1 LDAPVTRAVPVP
13 SWPLHD
19 PLADAGSRPSADRT
33 TRGGPEP
40 VTDRRIGP
48 RGNGRP
54 WSKSAFWILQLVVLA
69 IYLIRLASLVEFH
82 LGVTSLVAEFST
94 LVLFIIPVVYAA
106 LSYGFSGAV
115 FTAGWVALLALPRIF
130 SYLGAH
136 QYTATWFELT
146 QLVLLGGLAGVIG
159 LRVSAERQARRRAE
173 VASEA
178 HLSAEALYRDLF
190 DSNQAPIVIID
201 ANGFVVEVNASAQRA
216 FGGFLSETSESLSL
230 PAPGSDPPT
239 AASPIRLVDVI
250 GPDAA
255 ARVLTQLIS
264 EHPEGGGIRSG
275 DERRRVERVEPVA
288 FEVDGHSVLY
298 RPAATMLGPAE
309 DDRRMQ
315 VVFEDVTAETRRHD
329 RMEAYAS
336 RVVSGQEEE
345 RRHIAQ
351 EIHDGPV
358 QTLIHLCRQ
367 IDAVESSS
375 GPVDGDATALSDLRI
390 IVEDTVSELRS
401 IAKGLRPSILDD
413 LGLVA
418 SINQMLADAG
428 ERHQFETTFG
438 VTGPERRLPPPVE
451 LALFRIA
458 QEALSN
464 AARHAAA
471 GRVAVGI
478 DFDSGGLRLLVKDD
492 GVGFD
497 GSEGAEGDGHRSLG
511 LSGMSER
518 AHLIGAR
525 LVVHS
530 GRGSGTTVDV
540 RVPATILA

>member
-1 LDAPVTRAVPVP
+1 M
-13 SWPLHD
+13 
-19 PLADAGSRPSADRT
+19 
-33 TRGGPEP
+33 
-40 VTDRRIGP
+40 TDRRDG
-48 RGNGRP
+48 RTADDRP
-54 WSKSAFWILQLVVLA
+54 WSNSAFWILQLVVLA

-82 LGVTSLVAEFST
+82 LGVTSIVAEFST
-94 LVLFIIPVVYAA
+94 LVLFIVPVVYAA
-106 LSYGFSGAV
+106 LNYGFRGAV
-115 FTAGWVALLALPRIF
+115 FTAGWVTVLALPRII
-130 SYLGAH
+130 SYLDAH
-136 QYTATWFELT
+136 QYAATWFELT
-146 QLVLLGGLAGVIG
+146 QLVLLGGLAGLIG
-159 LRVSAERQARRRAE
+159 QRVSAERRARRLAE
-173 VASEA
+173 QASEA
-178 HLSAEALYRDLF
+178 HLTAEALYRDLF
-190 DSNQAPIVIID
+190 DSNQAPIVIVD
-201 ANGFVVEVNASAQRA
+201 GNGFVVEVNASAQRA
-216 FGGFLSETSESLSL
+216 FGGLLSDTSESAST
-230 PAPGSDPPT
+230 PGPGSAPPT
-239 AASPIRLVDVI
+239 FASPIRLVDVI

-255 ARVLTQLIS
+255 ARVLTQLVS
-264 EHPEGGGIRSG
+264 EHRQGGSRSG

-288 FEVDGHSVLY
+288 FEVDGHRVLY
-298 RPAATMLGPAE
+298 RPAATMLGPV
-309 DDRRMQ
+309 DGDRRMQ

-367 IDAVESSS
+367 IDAVESRS
-375 GPVDGDATALSDLRI
+375 GPRDGDTNALSDLRI
-390 IVEDTVSELRS
+390 IVEETVTELRS

-418 SINQMLADAG
+418 SINQMLSEAG
-428 ERHQFETTFG
+428 QRHRFETTFG
-438 VTGPERRLPPPVE
+438 VTGSERRLPPPVE

-464 AARHAAA
+464 AERHAAA
-471 GRVAVGI
+471 HRVAVGI

-497 GSEGAEGDGHRSLG
+497 GSESADGDGHRSLG

-530 GRGSGTTVDV
+530 GKGSGTTVDV